1 MGLECGTECGP
12 SAAAES
18 AGVGEEPKLPLPDL
32 QAALDGV
39 RGVRGFDAKA
49 WVDKK
54 VGMFVDFMKGAG
66 LKACC
71 VSASGG
77 IDSSVTLA
85 LMMAAK
91 TREGSS
97 IERVMAIAQPIS
109 STESIQNR
117 AYEVTTSL
125 AETFKSECEC
135 VTVNQTELHATLSGM
150 VDKAVGI
157 EGGGFA
163 KGQLRSYMR
172 TPVGYY
178 VAQLLSQN
186 GTPCVVMGTGNY
198 DEDGY
203 LMYYCKAGDGVVDVQ
218 LIADLHKSEVF
229 LVGQELGVPNSDW
242 AHFPPSADLWEG
254 QTDED
259 ELGMSYDFV
268 ELYTEYLGLDEAGQ
282 TAMKATFTAEGL
294 AYFEEKAALADGVHR
309 RNKHKANSPLNI
321 NIMTTPF
328 NL

>member
-1 MGLECGTECGP
+1 MAD
-12 SAAAES
+12 AAA
-18 AGVGEEPKLPLPDL
+18 APAPTGEEPKLPLPDL
-32 QAALDGV
+32 QAALEKV
-39 RGVRGFDAKA
+39 RATRGFDAKS
-49 WVDKK
+49 WTEKK

-85 LMMAAK
+85 MMMAAK
-91 TREGSS
+91 KTEGSG
-97 IERVMAIAQPIS
+97 IERVMAIAQPIC

-117 AYEVTTSL
+117 AYDVATAL
-125 AETFKSECEC
+125 GAECI
-135 VTVNQTELHATLSGM
+135 TVNQTELHGQLSSM
-150 VDKAVGI
+150 VDKALGV

-242 AHFPPSADLWEG
+242 SHYPPSADLWEG

-268 ELYTEYLGLDEAGQ
+268 ELYTEYLGLDEAAQ
-282 TAMKATFTAEGL
+282 TAMKAGFTPEGL
-294 AYFEEKAALADGVHR
+294 AYFEEKGAAADQVHR
-309 RNKHKANSPLNI
+309 RNRHKANSPLNI
-321 NIMTTPF
+321 NIMSVPF
-328 NL
+328 SI